1 MALSKL
7 IGSISP
13 AGIASWRIKDLT
25 RPDAA
30 YCAFLT
36 PRDGSIVFSTLGV
49 ADAYNR
55 TRNHAYQ
62 IIATAKVPIVRTQAS
77 MLDLLGTIGKQEIAH
92 AITLQTGD
100 AFESALD
107 TANPSWGFKWK
118 MVSDP
123 SLDSDWYLE
132 ITADRKM
139 TRTAAELIFT
149 DTPVATGEPNA
160 SDTLYAM
167 RAIAV
172 TDIAPAGIT
181 KVEVGTSYGDVVEF
195 VRNGR
200 FTAELLT
207 TQDDLGRSHGFA
219 IKCDFEAECM
229 QADLGQEFDDIIDTG
244 VAVAST
250 RLTFANG
257 SVFTG
262 AASLGFSFE
271 YRNERD
277 ANDISVLKLS
287 GSGIV
292 LTSAWAGLWS

>member
-1 MALSKL
+1 MALSKTVA
-7 IGSISP
+7 SITP
-13 AGIASWRIKDLT
+13 AGIVTWRIKDLS
-25 RPDAA
+25 RPDDA
-30 YCAFLT
+30 YCAFLP
-36 PRDGSIVFSTLGV
+36 PRDGKLTIQTLGV
-49 ADAYNR
+49 ADSLGR
-55 TRNHAYQ
+55 VKNHAFQ
-62 IIATAKVPIVRTQAS
+62 VTASAKVPIVRTQAS
-77 MLDLLGTIGKQEIAH
+77 MLDLLGTLGRVETAH
-92 AITLQTGD
+92 AITLEDGE
-100 AFESALD
+100 AYESALV
-107 TANPSWGFKWK
+107 TASPAAGFKWK

-132 ITADRKM
+132 IQADRKYNA
-139 TRTAAELIFT
+139 TQIASVWAES
-149 DTPVATGEPNA
+149 PVATGTPNA